1 MPEENNGN
9 GTSEPAFALP
19 GSTPWRTVTVGA
31 DLAPIVETTAP
42 WNTVEPRYESKHT
55 YNPNKGTWSW
65 IVWQDNSIN
74 KKDIKKFIDLAGA
87 MGYPYTL
94 IDNYWDRTIG
104 RDGIIELM
112 EYGKDKG
119 VTPLL
124 WYSSSGYWNDIE
136 QSPINIMDNPI
147 TRKREMD
154 WLQSIGVK
162 GIKVDFFGGDK
173 QETMRLYEDILSDAD
188 DHGLMVIFHG
198 CTLPRGWERMYPNYV
213 GSEAVLASENMVF
226 NQHFCDKEA
235 ENATLH
241 PFIRNTVGAME
252 YGGTFLNKRLHRTN
266 AEGNYRRTSDAFQ
279 LALATIYQS
288 PAQNFALT
296 PNNLEDASPH
306 ALEYMRSVPT
316 KWDETRYV
324 AGYPG
329 QYVVIARKSGGKW
342 YVAGINARKEPVSL
356 ELNLDFIQSGE
367 AVVYSDGEGD
377 ALLKNTVSL
386 KNGKKSGIRYAVTIP
401 SEKGF
406 VIVK

>member
-1 MPEENNGN
+1 
-9 GTSEPAFALP
+9 
-19 GSTPWRTVTVGA
+19 
-31 DLAPIVETTAP
+31 
-42 WNTVEPRYESKHT
+42 
-55 YNPNKGTWSW
+55 
-65 IVWQDNSIN
+65 
-74 KKDIKKFIDLAGA
+74 
-87 MGYPYTL
+87 
-94 IDNYWDRTIG
+94 
-104 RDGIIELM
+104 
-112 EYGKDKG
+112 
-119 VTPLL
+119 
-124 WYSSSGYWNDIE
+124 
-136 QSPINIMDNPI
+136 MDNPI

-296 PNNLEDASPH
+296 PNNLEDASPL

-329 QYVVIARKSGGKW
+329 QYAVIARKSGGKW

-377 ALLKNTVSL
+377 ALMKNTVSL